1 MHYPLYHTAT
11 YRTPPNLTIK
21 VRNYLL
27 KSLTFGANIK
37 TPNFKLKFGDS
48 KKLYF
53 ENLFIHKRLQQSLQ
67 TTTEYMY
74 IISFFQVTMKK
85 HALTFFKPFG
95 NTVTGEFKFIS
106 T

>member
-27 KSLTFGANIK
+27 KILTFGANIK
-37 TPNFKLKFGDS
+37 TSNFKLKFGDS

-53 ENLFIHKRLQQSLQ
+53 ENLFIHKRLQ
-67 TTTEYMY
+67 
-74 IISFFQVTMKK
+74 
-85 HALTFFKPFG
+85 
-95 NTVTGEFKFIS
+95 S
-106 T
+106 TCTL